1 MQTLNFQTIC
11 ETTVA
16 GLSEANLYWSSQIV
30 DQVLIVNMHVMCF
43 KQHSFAI
50 MHCTILHTYEGH
62 SQILGHKLL

>member
-30 DQVLIVNMHVMCF
+30 DQELIVNMHVMCF

-50 MHCTILHTYEGH
+50 IGGTAQYYIHMRGIARC
-62 SQILGHKLL
+62 